1 MIVEVTKG
9 QQITLPASIRK
20 KYGWKPGTKINLEDT
35 KDGVKL
41 ETVEPKETWEEIWK
55 ETRKHKLTHTA
66 EELDAIW
73 ERELLGRE
81 PVYLRS
87 ARKSKST

>member
-1 MIVEVTKG
+1 MIIEISKG

-41 ETVEPKETWEEIWK
+41 ESVEPQESWKEIWK
-55 ETRKHKLTHTA
+55 EADKYPCKLTPKELKELIH
-66 EELDAIW
+66 EEIF
-73 ERELLGRE
+73 RR
-81 PVYLRS
+81 
-87 ARKSKST
+87 

>member
-1 MIVEVTKG
+1 MIVEITKG

-41 ETVEPKETWEEIWK
+41 EPIEPKESWEEIWK
-55 ETRKHKLTHTA
+55 EADKYPCKLTP
-66 EELDAIW
+66 EELEKII
-73 ERELLGRE
+73 REELF
-81 PVYLRS
+81 
-87 ARKSKST
+87 